1 MVVLMLPKVELPRI
15 NDKFN
20 KNFSLKQTYRSKKEN
35 LVRRLIDDNKG
46 LEKVKPPYQVE
57 IEIGTH
63 YDIDSCIKPLLDSMQ
78 DAELIDND
86 KNILK
91 MIIEKEKVKRNEDN
105 WIIVTLI
112 HYEKRKGMR

>member
-1 MVVLMLPKVELPRI
+1 MLSKVELPRI

-35 LVRRLIDDNKG
+35 LVRELINQNQG
-46 LEKVKPPYQVE
+46 LEKIKSPYVVN
-57 IEIGTH
+57 IEVGTH
-63 YDIDSCIKPLLDSMQ
+63 YDIDSYIKPLLDSMQ

-91 MIIEKEKVKRNEDN
+91 MIVEKEKVKRNEDN
-105 WIIVTLI
+105 WIIIELL
-112 HYEKRKGMR
+112 HYEKNKGMR

>member
-1 MVVLMLPKVELPRI
+1 MLDKVELPRI

-35 LVRRLIDDNKG
+35 LVRRLVEDNKG
-46 LEKVKPPYQVE
+46 LEKIKSPYVVN
-57 IEIGTH
+57 IEVGTH
-63 YDIDSCIKPLLDSMQ
+63 YDIDSFVKPLLDSLQ

-86 KNILK
+86 KNIFK

-105 WIIVTLI
+105 WIIVELN
-112 HYEKRKGMR
+112 HYEKEKGIR

>member
-35 LVRRLIDDNKG
+35 LVREFIKQNQG
-46 LEKVKPPYQVE
+46 QEKIKPPYLVK
-57 IEIGTH
+57 IDVGTH
-63 YDIDSCIKPLLDSMQ
+63 FDIDASIKPIFDAMQ

-105 WIIVTLI
+105 WIIVTLL
-112 HYEKRKGMR
+112 HYEKGKDI